1 MKLIESYPQVITGSF
16 TALLKI
22 EKLRMATERARGMT
36 KNPEKPPKGAK
47 AAVSKATKKPG
58 EAIQEASSTA
68 AKLPSKRRV
77 TNPLEQAEY
86 FGKQYT
92 KSADLPDPTER
103 LKALAYGLV
112 QVMSG
117 ERPIDQIAAWVTDDV
132 YQRLR
137 LKTQGTLA
145 AIRAGKVRA
154 NRLQNLQVGSVKTS
168 SPRDGV
174 VESVVLLRSLD
185 RTRAVTIRLE
195 GINNRWRATSVS
207 LL

>member
-1 MKLIESYPQVITGSF
+1 MSKDPKKSP
-16 TALLKI
+16 
-22 EKLRMATERARGMT
+22 
-36 KNPEKPPKGAK
+36 KNE
-47 AAVSKATKKPG
+47 
-58 EAIQEASSTA
+58 SSTSKS
-68 AKLPSKRRV
+68 AKPQRKVS
-77 TNPLEQAEY
+77 NPLEHAEY

-103 LKALAYGLV
+103 LRALAFGLV

-117 ERPIDQIAAWVTDDV
+117 ERPIDQLAAWVTDDV

-137 LKTQGTLA
+137 IKTQGTLA
-145 AIRAGKVRA
+145 AIRAGKVKA
-154 NRLQNLQVGSVKTS
+154 NRLQNLQVGSMKTS

-195 GINNRWRATSVS
+195 GINNRWRATSLA

>member
-1 MKLIESYPQVITGSF
+1 VFIESYPQVFGGVF
-16 TALLKI
+16 TAISKI
-22 EKLRMATERARGMT
+22 EKLQLARERARGMSKDPKKSP
-36 KNPEKPPKGAK
+36 KNE
-47 AAVSKATKKPG
+47 
-58 EAIQEASSTA
+58 SSTSKS
-68 AKLPSKRRV
+68 AKPQRKVS
-77 TNPLEQAEY
+77 NPLEHAEY

-103 LKALAYGLV
+103 LRALAFGLV

-117 ERPIDQIAAWVTDDV
+117 ERPIDQLAAWVTDDV

-137 LKTQGTLA
+137 IKTQGTLA
-145 AIRAGKVRA
+145 AIRAGKVKA
-154 NRLQNLQVGSVKTS
+154 NRLQNLQVGSMKTS

-195 GINNRWRATSVS
+195 GINNRWRATSLA

>member
-1 MKLIESYPQVITGSF
+1 MSKESKKQAQSADVNENSPTTSASIEAKNTEAKGGQMK
-16 TALLKI
+16 
-22 EKLRMATERARGMT
+22 
-36 KNPEKPPKGAK
+36 AK
-47 AAVSKATKKPG
+47 ANATPR
-58 EAIQEASSTA
+58 
-68 AKLPSKRRV
+68 RRV

-117 ERPIDQIAAWVTDDV
+117 ERPIDQIAAWVSDEV

-137 LKTQGTLA
+137 IKTQGTLA
-145 AIRAGKVRA
+145 AIRAGKVKA
-154 NRLQNLQVGSVKTS
+154 NRLQNLQVGSMKTS

-174 VESVVLLRSLD
+174 VESVVLLRSQD

>member
-1 MKLIESYPQVITGSF
+1 
-16 TALLKI
+16 LKI
-22 EKLRMATERARGMT
+22 EKLQTAKERARGMSKESKKQAQSADVNENSPT
-36 KNPEKPPKGAK
+36 TSASIEAKNTDAKGGQMKAK
-47 AAVSKATKKPG
+47 AKATPR
-58 EAIQEASSTA
+58 
-68 AKLPSKRRV
+68 RRV

-117 ERPIDQIAAWVTDDV
+117 ERPIDQIAAWVSDEV

-137 LKTQGTLA
+137 IKTQGTLA
-145 AIRAGKVRA
+145 AIRAGKVKA
-154 NRLQNLQVGSVKTS
+154 NRLQNLQVGSMKTT

-174 VESVVLLRSLD
+174 VESVVLLRSQD